1 MDHLTDFAESQI
13 HDAHYLKSVTELGDT
28 RPIIARQDIH
38 SKLGLKLVGSG
49 MHINS
54 STYKH
59 LLNHKL
65 VPPLDHCLATEGQI
79 SNADLA
85 EAAIK
90 MLQDDPRLAS
100 VQSVQLDGWTLPL
113 VIEQIPL
120 NHAIAF
126 KLTVMRETQSD
137 LFEHSLYVALVSTY
151 IGMQLKLDK
160 SQLVELA
167 TSALLHDIGILHVDP
182 LLLARDHKMTEV
194 ERRHLYVHPITSWMI
209 LTNYS
214 EYSSLALE
222 GVMHHHERLD
232 GSGYPRGLR
241 ANEISLFGQIIA
253 IAEIIASRYSK
264 SDVAHGSGR
273 LETILKLNLRRYGW
287 NLVRHLKV
295 FYQKEGSMP
304 PPCSLEDKQ
313 NAREKMQRIAEI
325 FASWELAKNN
335 CYFGDP
341 ICAFIDERVSALKME
356 IIDAGIDPNASD
368 DSLMVIEE
376 DAQACFDARTLLDE
390 TLWQLHNVVQGAR
403 RRWPE
408 LNNEI
413 PKIENRVAMEWLE
426 KASSLL

>member
-1 MDHLTDFAESQI
+1 MNHLTDLAESQI
-13 HDAHYLKSVTELGDT
+13 HDAHYLKSVTELGDI

-38 SKLGLKLVGSG
+38 SKIGLKLISAGK
-49 MHINS
+49 HINS

-59 LLNHKL
+59 LLNHKF
-65 VPPLDHCLATEGQI
+65 VPPLDHCLATEEQI
-79 SNADLA
+79 TNADLA
-85 EAAIK
+85 EAVIQ
-90 MLQDDPRLAS
+90 MLQVDPRLAAVHS
-100 VQSVQLDGWTLPL
+100 AQLDGSTLPL

-126 KLTVMRETQSD
+126 KLTVMRETQLD

-151 IGMQLKLDK
+151 IGMQLELDK

-214 EYSSLALE
+214 AYSPSVLE

-232 GSGYPRGLR
+232 GSGYPRGLK
-241 ANEISLFGQIIA
+241 AKEISLFGRIIA
-253 IAEIIASRYSK
+253 VAEIIASRYSK
-264 SDVAHGSGR
+264 SDVAHGTGR

-287 NLVRHLKV
+287 DLVRHLKV
-295 FYQKEGSMP
+295 FYQNERSMP
-304 PPCSLEDKQ
+304 PPCSLEEKQ
-313 NAREKMQRIAEI
+313 SAREKMQRISAI

-341 ICAFIDERVSALKME
+341 ICSFIDERTLALKIE
-356 IIDAGIDPNASD
+356 IIDAGLDPNASD
-368 DSLMVIEE
+368 ESLWAIAE
-376 DAQACFDARTLLDE
+376 DARACFDARILLDE

-408 LNNEI
+408 LNNEY
-413 PKIENRVAMEWLE
+413 PKIENRVVMEWLE
-426 KASSLL
+426 KAQSLL